1 MKKSLFAFSVFVLFQ
16 TSFIPVLAQKSG
28 DTISGFVYD
37 NEGPMMM
44 VKVTERDSAD
54 NVVAQTTTDIEGRFS
69 IILVNPSD
77 LLKVMYVGYKTVT
90 FPIDSVYF
98 EIIMQDDPRLTPI
111 DITSD
116 VPQEINT
123 IISAI
128 SVLKQNRF
136 GPVFKIS
143 S

>member
-1 MKKSLFAFSVFVLFQ
+1 MKKSIFAFLVMVLLQ
-16 TSFIPVLAQKSG
+16 TSFIPALAQKSG

-69 IILVNPSD
+69 IILVNPLDS
-77 LLKVMYVGYKTVT
+77 LKVMYVGYKTVA

-98 EIIMQDDPRLTPI
+98 EIQMQEDPRLPPI

-116 VPQEINT
+116 DPQEINT
-123 IISAI
+123 ILSAI
-128 SVLKQNRF
+128 SVFKQKRF